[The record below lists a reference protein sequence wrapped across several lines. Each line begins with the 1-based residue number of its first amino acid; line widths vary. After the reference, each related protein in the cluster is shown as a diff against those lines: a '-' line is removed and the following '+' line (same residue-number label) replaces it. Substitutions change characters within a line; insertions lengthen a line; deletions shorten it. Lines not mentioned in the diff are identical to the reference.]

1 MGYQI
6 CHIEYSFNLYMQN
19 NGVYMWL
26 PGTTVRYFIVGEK
39 RKLIELGEGDPGF
52 HPCSAITCIC
62 FLVSL
67 LDFWNLNTLPWKTDS
82 TPTDFFFNISLSLFT

>member
-39 RKLIELGEGDPGF
+39 RKLIELEEGDPGF

-67 LDFWNLNTLPWKTDS
+67 LDFWNLNTLP
-82 TPTDFFFNISLSLFT
+82 